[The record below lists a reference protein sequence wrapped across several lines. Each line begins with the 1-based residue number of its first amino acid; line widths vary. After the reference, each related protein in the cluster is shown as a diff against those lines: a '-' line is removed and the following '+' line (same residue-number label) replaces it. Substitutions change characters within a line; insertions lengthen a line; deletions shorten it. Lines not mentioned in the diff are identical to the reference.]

1 MKKKYK
7 FKSIITGGAG
17 FIGSHLAERLLH
29 DGHEVTVID
38 NLSTGRLENI
48 NKFFKQITFVKEN
61 ISNYENIKKYFK
73 KVDFVF
79 HTAALADIV
88 PSINDPVGYFNTN
101 VKGTLNVLELSKK
114 NKIKKFI
121 YTASS
126 SCYGIPKKYPT
137 GENENLDT
145 KYPYALSKKMGEDLV
160 LHWGKVYKLKVIS
173 YRLFNVYGV
182 KSRTSGTYG
191 AMFGTFLKQKINKF
205 PFTVVGD
212 GKQKR
217 DFIYI
222 SDVVDALVRG
232 VKYKKKNIQIFNVG
246 SGKPVSI
253 NFICKLLNGQ
263 IINIPKRPGEP
274 DITFANIKK
283 IKKELN
289 WRPKI
294 SIQEGIKKLLQEID
308 YWKEAPLWTPNKIKH
323 ATKDWFKYLKN

>member
-1 MKKKYK
+1 M
-7 FKSIITGGAG
+7 
-17 FIGSHLAERLLH
+17 LN
-29 DGHEVTVID
+29 DGHKLIVID

-61 ISNYENIKKYFK
+61 ISNYEKIKKYFK

-137 GENENLDT
+137 GEKENLDT

-222 SDVVDALVRG
+222 SDVVDALVQG
-232 VKYKKKNIQIFNVG
+232 LKYKKKNIQIFNVG

-308 YWKEAPLWTPNKIKH
+308 YWKEAPLWTPNKIKN
-323 ATKDWFKYLKN
+323 ATKDWFKYLNN